1 MNNKPTPVTDE
12 EALLMNLD
20 CDDSCATVYIKR
32 GGLVVYGDFVLGDF
46 ARKLERELAEAWEL
60 LASEEITRNHIIQR
74 GIEMQQELA
83 EAREWQN
90 VKVTKN
96 GETHCLGTLIELL
109 ERELAEA
116 REKNAKLISDDL
128 RWYESKADG
137 IILEFEQLKEET
149 K

>member
-1 MNNKPTPVTDE
+1 
-12 EALLMNLD
+12 MNLD
-20 CDDSCATVYIKR
+20 IYDLLKIAIEELIAQNTELK
-32 GGLVVYGDFVLGDF
+32 
-46 ARKLERELAEAWEL
+46 RELE
-60 LASEEITRNHIIQR
+60 
-74 GIEMQQELA
+74 

-116 REKNAKLISDDL
+116 REKNAKLIRDDL

-137 IILEFEQLKEET
+137 IILELDQLKEEA